1 MTTTTANAPAKTT
14 NIFEYATRYKLR
26 FETSA
31 GNLTTEQLWEL
42 PLTSS
47 RPGKANLDEIA
58 VGLHREI
65 EAQGN
70 ESFVKSKKKDAI
82 LQAKFDVVK
91 HIIDTKVAENEAKL
105 VENSK
110 QAQREKL
117 DRLIE
122 NAEDAELAGKSP
134 AELKAMRDAL

>member
-1 MTTTTANAPAKTT
+1 MTTATAKDVNV
-14 NIFEYATRYKLR
+14 FEYATRYKLR

-31 GNLTTEQLWEL
+31 GNLTVEQLWEL
-42 PLTSS
+42 PLTSG

-58 VGLHREI
+58 I
-65 EAQGN
+65 ELN
-70 ESFVKSKKKDAI
+70 EALEKSKGKSFVKNVKKDET
-82 LQAKFDVVK
+82 LQKKFDVVK

-105 VENSK
+105 AENNK

-122 NAEDAELAGKSP
+122 NAEDAELAGKTP
-134 AELKAMRDAL
+134 DELRKMRAEL